1 MTVLTPQPKTQFV
14 SAAGVP
20 LSGGKVYTYAAGT
33 TTPQA
38 TYTDVTGSTPNPNP
52 VILDSRGEASIWL
65 GSATYKFK
73 LTDADDVE
81 IWTVD
86 YISAPTSGVSPIL
99 SGNVTI
105 DSDTAGPALKITQ
118 TGTGPVLRVQDS
130 ADPDATPFIIDTN
143 GNLGLGTPSPTAQI
157 EATGAAKIGSLSLTT
172 SPLPLGSGGTGAIS
186 ASAARTSLGVAI
198 GTDVLA
204 YVAPGSSGN
213 ALVSNGSA
221 WTSARV
227 TGALLRAP
235 QILTSGTSYTTPANC
250 TAIYVEAVG
259 GGGGGSGITTVGGT
273 GGGGGGGVVKYFAVT
288 PSTAYTYAIGAAGS
302 AGSSGGNTTFTVGAT
317 TITAGGG
324 GGASGGTGGTGGTA
338 TNGDLNIP
346 GQSSNTTSRTEAYV
360 NQMGISGGNP
370 GLSYFGSGGIAG
382 FPGGARSGN
391 GYGGGGY
398 NAAGAQGVI
407 RIWEFA

>member
-38 TYTDVTGSTPNPNP
+38 TYTDSTGATPNPNP

-73 LTDADDVE
+73 LTDANNVE

-143 GNLGLGTPSPTAQI
+143 GNLGLGTATPTAQM
-157 EATGAAKIGSLSLTT
+157 EATGAAKIGSLTLT
-172 SPLPLGSGGTGAIS
+172 SAPLPISSGGTSAIT
-186 ASAARTSLGVAI
+186 AVAARASLGLAI
-198 GTDVLA
+198 GTDVIG
-204 YVAPGSSGN
+204 YVAPGTSGN
-213 ALVSNGSA
+213 VLVSDGTN
-221 WTSARV
+221 WTSA
-227 TGALLRAP
+227 LRSVPTIAAGDSGKSLINNGTTASWGSSV
-235 QILTSGTSYTTPANC
+235 ILSTAQASTSGTSIDFTGIPSWVRRITVMFSGVSTSGTSNIQIQLGTSSGFTTSGYAGSIANQSGTS
-250 TAIYVEAVG
+250 TAAN
-259 GGGGGSGITTVGGT
+259 TVGFLVSINVAATDVISGQ
-273 GGGGGGGVVKYFAVT
+273 
-288 PSTAYTYAIGAAGS
+288 AIIGNIT
-302 AGSSGGNTTFTVGAT
+302 GNTWVSSSTIAFTNTIALRYGAGNIALSGT
-317 TITAGGG
+317 LDRVRITTAGGTDTFD
-324 GGASGGTGGTGGTA
+324 AGTI
-338 TNGDLNIP
+338 NIMY
-346 GQSSNTTSRTEAYV
+346 E
-360 NQMGISGGNP
+360 
-370 GLSYFGSGGIAG
+370 
-382 FPGGARSGN
+382 
-391 GYGGGGY
+391 
-398 NAAGAQGVI
+398 
-407 RIWEFA
+407 

>member
-38 TYTDVTGSTPNPNP
+38 TYTDSTGATPNPNP
-52 VILDSRGEASIWL
+52 IILDSRGEASIWL

-73 LTDADDVE
+73 LTDANDVE

-143 GNLGLGTPSPTAQI
+143 GNLGLGTATPTAQM
-157 EATGAAKIGSLSLTT
+157 EVTGAAKIGSLTLT
-172 SPLPLGSGGTGAIS
+172 SAPLPISSGGTSAIT

-198 GTDVLA
+198 GTDVIG
-204 YVAPGSSGN
+204 YVAPGTSGN
-213 ALVSNGSA
+213 VLLSDGTNWTSSPRSVPAIVAADAGKSLINNGSVSSWGSSVIA
-221 WTSARV
+221 ATAQATTSGTAIDFAPAATTIPSWAKRV
-227 TGALLRAP
+227 TV
-235 QILTSGTSYTTPANC
+235 IFNEVSTSGTSGIIIQLGSTTIQTSGYLANGW
-250 TAIYVEAVG
+250 V
-259 GGGGGSGITTVGGT
+259 GGSGNTGASYTTGVGVDPGTQTAATTRSGTVVFVNVSGNIWIASGAVALTNGSQTVAIGGSVTLAGALDRLRITTVGGVNT
-273 GGGGGGGVVKYFAVT
+273 FD
-288 PSTAYTYAIGAAGS
+288 AGS
-302 AGSSGGNTTFTVGAT
+302 V
-317 TITAGGG
+317 
-324 GGASGGTGGTGGTA
+324 
-338 TNGDLNIP
+338 NI
-346 GQSSNTTSRTEAYV
+346 
-360 NQMGISGGNP
+360 M
-370 GLSYFGSGGIAG
+370 
-382 FPGGARSGN
+382 
-391 GYGGGGY
+391 
-398 NAAGAQGVI
+398 
-407 RIWEFA
+407 WE